1 MKILVINAG
10 SSSLKYQLFD
20 MSTNDVI
27 AKGLIDRIGIEWS
40 ILKHKWLNDKK
51 YEVQENIADHKAALQ
66 LLLKV
71 LVDKENGV
79 LENLEEIKAIGHR
92 VVHGGENFSSSILI
106 TPEVL
111 AELKALIPLA
121 PLHNP
126 ANIMW
131 IESVQEILPG
141 VPNIAVFDTAF
152 HQTMDPAAF
161 IYPIPYKYYEK
172 YKVRKY
178 GFHGTS
184 HKYVSQRAAEILGK
198 KTEDLKT
205 IVCHVGN
212 GASVTAIKYGKVV
225 DTSMGMTPLEGLVMG
240 TRCGDL
246 DPAIVHFLQQNENLT
261 SQQIDT
267 ILNKESWVLWI
278 SGVSSDMREIED
290 GHIAWNV
297 RETLALE
304 IYVRRIVKYIGSYV
318 AILDGC
324 DVLAF
329 TAGTLENSAYIRKMI
344 VDRLLWLWVKLADET
359 NNFRGEERTISTP
372 ESKTT
377 VMVVP
382 TNEEYMIAK
391 DTFEIVSAL

>member
-178 GFHGTS
+178 VVIT
-184 HKYVSQRAAEILGK
+184 AEDYK
-198 KTEDLKT
+198 RTKERCVTE
-205 IVCHVGN
+205 
-212 GASVTAIKYGKVV
+212 YGRKWT
-225 DTSMGMTPLEGLVMG
+225 D
-240 TRCGDL
+240 
-246 DPAIVHFLQQNENLT
+246 
-261 SQQIDT
+261 
-267 ILNKESWVLWI
+267 
-278 SGVSSDMREIED
+278 
-290 GHIAWNV
+290 
-297 RETLALE
+297 
-304 IYVRRIVKYIGSYV
+304 
-318 AILDGC
+318 
-324 DVLAF
+324 
-329 TAGTLENSAYIRKMI
+329 NSII
-344 VDRLLWLWVKLADET
+344 
-359 NNFRGEERTISTP
+359 F
-372 ESKTT
+372 
-377 VMVVP
+377 
-382 TNEEYMIAK
+382 
-391 DTFEIVSAL
+391 